1 MEGRAIVKAFT
12 YQLLE
17 TFYHLWSDV
26 WIKFDDN
33 VAIIRRLDYR
43 DLGVRNRLNTFLHVG
58 CCRVIR
64 LRRVEVF
71 HSCLLVGTT
80 SQSEQ
85 AYQGNDN
92 QGTNRTRGN
101 Y

>member
-1 MEGRAIVKAFT
+1 MEGRAIVTGFI

-43 DLGVRNRLNTFLHVG
+43 NFSVRNRLNTFLHVG

-80 SQSEQ
+80 SQSKQ
-85 AYQGNDN
+85 GYQSEDN
-92 QGTNRTRGN
+92 QGINPTRGN